1 MSKNPVGLVEKITTF
16 SKRKNGDVNSRPCH
30 LYGLVDNAGPG
41 CGVPG
46 SRGLLKRRSP
56 GLWKRRSRE
65 VCGKHGVPGPVGFCE
80 KYRLQTEVRVK
91 RMQGVE

>member
-41 CGVPG
+41 CAGVPG
-46 SRGLLKRRSP
+46 SMEKTGSGVMEKTESR
-56 GLWKRRSRE
+56 GLWKTR
-65 VCGKHGVPGPVGFCE
+65 GPGACWVLR
-80 KYRLQTEVRVK
+80 KIQTAD
-91 RMQGVE
+91 